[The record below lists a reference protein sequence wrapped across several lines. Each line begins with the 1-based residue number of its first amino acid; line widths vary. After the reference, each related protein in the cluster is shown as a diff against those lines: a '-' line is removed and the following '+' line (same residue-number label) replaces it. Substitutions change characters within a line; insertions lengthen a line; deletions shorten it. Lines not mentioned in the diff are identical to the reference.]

1 MLKNILWM
9 AGGLG
14 AGLLIWALYAQMQK
28 AKAKKAADAA
38 AAAAAAAATTTTTTT
53 PTVAPTN
60 TAPAGGVVA
69 PTK

>member
-38 AAAAAAAATTTTTTT
+38 AAAAATTTTTTT